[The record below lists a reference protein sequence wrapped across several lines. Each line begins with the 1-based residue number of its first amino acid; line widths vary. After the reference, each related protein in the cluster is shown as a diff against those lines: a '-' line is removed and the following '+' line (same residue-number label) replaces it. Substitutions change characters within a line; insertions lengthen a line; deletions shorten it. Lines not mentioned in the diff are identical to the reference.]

1 MTYGTLKVDT
11 LTTSTKTVLVD
22 ALAETSDLG
31 TAASQDVGT
40 ASGNVVQLDGAA
52 KLPAV
57 DGSQLLNLPAG
68 LGTVQSVALQVPSGL
83 VVSGSP
89 ITSSGTFV
97 VTYASGI
104 QAFTTAESSKLAA
117 IASGA
122 EVNVGTNLSYI
133 ESTRALNSSTGSG
146 IILPLVTTSGDGL
159 TSSADKI
166 KINGIASGATAN
178 AGTVTSVNLTAGS
191 GITVSGGPVTAS
203 GDINVVLAN
212 TAVTPGTYPNAE
224 ITVDAQ
230 GRITAA
236 ASGGPGTTN
245 LSYSGDTRTLNS
257 STGSGVVLPLVSTSS
272 AGLQPALGFG
282 TITYA
287 SGVALDL
294 AVRDG
299 QVATITLT
307 GSLEL
312 TTSNLANGRTTG
324 LRLIPGASLRTLT
337 FPADWKF
344 VSAKPASL
352 PADKIARL
360 TIECHG
366 TTNADVLAAIAI
378 QP

>member
-89 ITSSGTFV
+89 ITSSGTFTV
-97 VTYASGI
+97 AYASGI

-146 IILPLVTTSGDGL
+146 IIFPLVTTSGDGF

-166 KINGIASGATAN
+166 KLNGIASGATAN
-178 AGTVTSVNLTAGS
+178 TGTVTSVNLTAGS

-272 AGLQPALGFG
+272 AGLQAATGFG
-282 TITYA
+282 TIAYA
-287 SGVALDL
+287 SSVALDL
-294 AVRDG
+294 AVLAG
-299 QVATITLT
+299 QVNTITLT
-307 GSLEL
+307 GALEL

-324 LRLIPGASLRTLT
+324 LRLIPGDTTRTLT

-366 TTNADVLAAIAI
+366 TTNADVIAAIAI